1 MFANSA
7 GQGEEKYN
15 TDCLSVSGAQS
26 GGWWFAAP
34 ASQERSDC
42 LDLRGRTSPT
52 SSSRTL
58 QSPPVHL
65 SLFPDLPGGPT
76 DSHCTATGAS

>member
-1 MFANSA
+1 MFANSP

-15 TDCLSVSGAQS
+15 TDCLSVSGSQS

-34 ASQERSDC
+34 ASQGRSDC
-42 LDLRGRTSPT
+42 LDLRG
-52 SSSRTL
+52 RTL